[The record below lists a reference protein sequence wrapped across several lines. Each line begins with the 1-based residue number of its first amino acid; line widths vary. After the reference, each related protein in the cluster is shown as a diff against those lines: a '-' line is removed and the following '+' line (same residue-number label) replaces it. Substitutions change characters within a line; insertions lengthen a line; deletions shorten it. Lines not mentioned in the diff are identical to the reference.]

1 MQYKITAGEMRLLA
15 ALFDHLK
22 PYAEQVKNKRS
33 IALEKADAEAI
44 LETYYGL
51 LARARAVR
59 LDVSEN
65 TIVKKRY
72 GLSADGKCYT
82 LNEIAAEFGVTRE
95 CIRQAEASAL
105 KKIKQCMTELTDEET
120 AAATSLLDAKAQ
132 EYLGHA
138 VGAKVQD
145 DATSGDVYTHKWL
158 AHTNAINK
166 LKIQQAIRKFK
177 EQR

>member
-1 MQYKITAGEMRLLA
+1 MQYKITGGEMRLLA

-22 PYAEQVKNKRS
+22 PYSEQVKNKRS
-33 IALEKADAEAI
+33 VALDDGEEI

-51 LARARAVR
+51 LQGALVWCLDARER
-59 LDVSEN
+59 
-65 TIVKKRY
+65 TIIEKRY
-72 GLSADGKCYT
+72 GFLNSGKCYT
-82 LNEIAAEFGVTRE
+82 HEEIAPKFDITPDR
-95 CIRQAEASAL
+95 IRQLEDKAL
-105 KKIKQCMTELTDEET
+105 RKIKRHMTELNDEET
-120 AAATSLLDAKAQ
+120 AAAISLLDAKAQ
-132 EYLGHA
+132 EHLEHA

-145 DATSGDVYTHKWL
+145 DATSGDVYMYKWM

>member
-1 MQYKITAGEMRLLA
+1 MAKYKITGGEMRLLA

-22 PYAEQVKNKRS
+22 PYSEQVKNKRS
-33 IALEKADAEAI
+33 VAVDDGEEI

-51 LARARAVR
+51 LARALAAR
-59 LDVSEN
+59 LDVSERA
-65 TIVKKRY
+65 IIKKHY
-72 GLSADGKCYT
+72 GLSADKKCYT
-82 LNEIAAEFGVTRE
+82 LEEIASEFSVTRE
-95 CIRQAEASAL
+95 HIRQVEAKAL
-105 KKIKQCMTELTDEET
+105 SKLKRHMTELNDEET
-120 AAATSLLDAKAQ
+120 AAATSLLSAKAQ

-145 DATSGDVYTHKWL
+145 DATSGDVYTHKWT

-166 LKIQQAIRKFK
+166 LKIQQKMRKFK